1 MIVDSHCHLLHQKNN
16 SNISTLLK
24 NAENNG
30 VSKLLNIS
38 TKEDEFDKVINLSK
52 EYKYLLLSRCTST

>member
-1 MIVDSHCHLLHQKNN
+1 MIVDSHCHLLHQKNIN
-16 SNISTLLK
+16 SISTLLK

-52 EYKYLLLSRCTST
+52 EYENIFCS